1 MDETR
6 FDGVDESRDRL
17 GSRSSKT
24 ETEYEI
30 HDQKEKTLEKYA
42 QIQYF
47 FKMMQ
52 EHNEKVLIEA
62 TQNGEEAHR
71 SQLRRQKLEKSRNPN
86 MKHDKDDV
94 SSVQIKI
101 FEEICANV
109 NLEEE
114 RLPLWMCMTMKQKL
128 DLFMHQVVEQEAQML
143 AFMLE

>member
-6 FDGVDESRDRL
+6 FDGIDDSNVRL

-24 ETEYEI
+24 ETEYEA
-30 HDQKEKTLEKYA
+30 HDQKEKTLEKYS

-52 EHNEKVLIEA
+52 EHNEKVLVEA

-71 SQLRRQKLEKSRNPN
+71 SRLRKQKLEKSRFPD
-86 MKHDKDDV
+86 MKHNKDDV
-94 SSVQIKI
+94 GSVQIAI

-114 RLPLWMCMTMKQKL
+114 RHPSGCACQ
-128 DLFMHQVVEQEAQML
+128 
-143 AFMLE
+143 